1 MRLWAALL
9 IGLAS
14 RTAPVQ
20 SWTIVGQGACGGGL
34 VEGVPLTL
42 VPVLTGDHA
51 FHDALRLPDTLQRTE
66 ALAHEPAL
74 ELGTLLLG

>member
-9 IGLAS
+9 VGLAS

-20 SWTIVGQGACGGGL
+20 SWTIVGQGACEGGL

-42 VPVLTGDHA
+42 VPVLTSDHA
-51 FHDALRLPDTLQRTE
+51 FHDTLRLPDTLKGTE